1 MGKIFIAFLAAA
13 LLTGCSGM
21 NRSGRQAPD
30 EEVELPS
37 RAGDDSQVFSLPGV
51 PLKFMPPPIRE
62 KAALAAEA
70 PAPAPAPAPE
80 TAKPAP
86 PATAA
91 APAQA
96 LSKPEEE
103 LQFHLSAAKRYALK
117 KQYKSAAAE
126 YGAARNFLPPGDKRG
141 VNLAERQGTMLMRA
155 ESYDPAAE
163 LFRGAIAK
171 AKELNTAGTDLAN
184 AHIGLGYCLE
194 KQGNVPDA
202 LANYEKASAISPSK
216 AVKARLAKAI
226 ADLKAA
232 PPAK

>member
-1 MGKIFIAFLAAA
+1 MGKIFTAFMAAA
-13 LLTGCSGM
+13 LLTGCSGI

-30 EEVELPS
+30 KEVELPS
-37 RAGDDSQVFSLPGV
+37 RDGANAQAFSLPGV
-51 PLKFMPPPIRE
+51 PLEFMPPPIRE
-62 KAALAAEA
+62 KAAPAAE
-70 PAPAPAPAPE
+70 APAPAPAPE

-86 PATAA
+86 TATAA

-96 LSKPEEE
+96 LSKQEEE
-103 LQFHLSAAKRYALK
+103 LQFHLGAARRYASK

-126 YGAARNFLPPGDKRG
+126 YGAAKNFLPPGDKRG

-155 ESYDPAAE
+155 ESYAAAAE
-163 LFRGAIAK
+163 VLRGAIAK